1 MHVCCACSV
10 AQSCLTLCS
19 PPDSSVHGI
28 FQARILEW
36 VAISYSRGSSDPG
49 TKPVSLA
56 SSPWQVDSL
65 PLHQLRNPCIHE
77 HMYAYTDT
85 CVCVCIQT
93 CEKIQYAKNSVH
105 NNSKFPQSGDKM
117 TNSKRNLLLEGTI
130 FAVCF
135 DFFLRHVRAVPAHWC
150 PPCLSVTGVAV
161 VPFLSHSNCWW
172 GIHTCLQ
179 KSSDIPDFKGHSWA
193 FKGPC
198 GLGQVTV
205 STFLSESEVV
215 RPLIF
220 MGPFCSDSSVT
231 PWQRTP
237 LSCTM
242 TG

>member
-1 MHVCCACSV
+1 MHVCWACSV

-36 VAISYSRGSSDPG
+36 VAISYSRGPSDPG

-56 SSPWQVDSL
+56 SSLAGGFFTTAPPEKPTHAWTHV
-65 PLHQLRNPCIHE
+65 CIYRH
-77 HMYAYTDT
+77 TR
-85 CVCVCIQT
+85 VCVHT
-93 CEKIQYAKNSVH
+93 REKIQHAKNSVH
-105 NNSKFPQSGDKM
+105 NNRKFPQSGDKT

-135 DFFLRHVRAVPAHWC
+135 DFFLRHVRAIPAHWC

-179 KSSDIPDFKGHSWA
+179 KSSDIPDFSRHSWA

-198 GLGQVTV
+198 GL
-205 STFLSESEVV
+205 
-215 RPLIF
+215 
-220 MGPFCSDSSVT
+220 
-231 PWQRTP
+231 
-237 LSCTM
+237 
-242 TG
+242 